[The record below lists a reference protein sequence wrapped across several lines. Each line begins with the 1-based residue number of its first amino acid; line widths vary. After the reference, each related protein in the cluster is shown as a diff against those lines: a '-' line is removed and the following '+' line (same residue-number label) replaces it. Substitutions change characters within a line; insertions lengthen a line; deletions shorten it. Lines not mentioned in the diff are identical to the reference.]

1 MRVRRTTELG
11 VALRDAR
18 ARQHRSQ
25 QEVAERAG
33 VQRYQVANLELGKG
47 NPSLK
52 TLLAVLSAVG
62 LELQVNADGGDYL
75 AEPAR
80 NLAKPVSLD
89 DVLSRA
95 RKYWFAR
102 NVFTYWLMASTR
114 ARSTV
119 TEVE

>member
-1 MRVRRTTELG
+1 MRVGKATELG

-18 ARQHRSQ
+18 ARQRLSQ
-25 QEVAERAG
+25 QEVSERAG
-33 VQRYQVANLELGKG
+33 VQRYQIANLELGKG

-62 LELQVNADGGDYL
+62 LELQVNTDVRNNL

-80 NLAKPVSLD
+80 NIAKPVSLN

-95 RKYWFAR
+95 RK
-102 NVFTYWLMASTR
+102 
-114 ARSTV
+114 
-119 TEVE
+119 

>member
-1 MRVRRTTELG
+1 MRVGKATELG

-18 ARQHRSQ
+18 ARQRLSQ

-62 LELQVNADGGDYL
+62 LDMQVDAGDRDNL
-75 AEPAR
+75 AEPR
-80 NLAKPVSLD
+80 RSLAKSVSLD

-95 RKYWFAR
+95 RK
-102 NVFTYWLMASTR
+102 
-114 ARSTV
+114 
-119 TEVE
+119 

>member
-18 ARQHRSQ
+18 ARQRLSQ

-33 VQRYQVANLELGKG
+33 IQRYQVANLELGKG

-62 LELQVNADGGDYL
+62 LELQVNAHGRDNL

-80 NLAKPVSLD
+80 NLAKPVSLN
-89 DVLSRA
+89 DVLSRV
-95 RKYWFAR
+95 RK
-102 NVFTYWLMASTR
+102 
-114 ARSTV
+114 
-119 TEVE
+119 

>member
-1 MRVRRTTELG
+1 MRVRRIKELG

-18 ARQHRSQ
+18 ARQRLSQ

-33 VQRYQVANLELGKG
+33 VQRYQVANIELGKG

-62 LELQVNADGGDYL
+62 QELEVNEGGRKNP

-80 NLAKPVSLD
+80 NLAKPVSLN

-95 RKYWFAR
+95 HK
-102 NVFTYWLMASTR
+102 
-114 ARSTV
+114 
-119 TEVE
+119 